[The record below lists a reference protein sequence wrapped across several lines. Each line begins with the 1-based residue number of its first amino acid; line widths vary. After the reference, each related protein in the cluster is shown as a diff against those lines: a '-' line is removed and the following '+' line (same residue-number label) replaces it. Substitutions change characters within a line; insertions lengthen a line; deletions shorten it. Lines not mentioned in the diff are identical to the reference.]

1 MARIRLCI
9 FTLLLFSGICL
20 AQGVR
25 FGDSLPVQSTAT
37 VPGVSSKVL
46 VAIPNATVNF
56 CAAPANAVPCTNK
69 ATTFTD
75 ATLTISCPSSS
86 QVVLAGTNNCVSTTD
101 TSGNW
106 GVWVKSGAYQYTVT
120 VNGVSSGPFEA
131 TPGGSG
137 TGGVSCTLG
146 PVSVPWFNGTL
157 TLCDPNLTDDGAGTF
172 GVATLNASAA
182 INTPQISLNG
192 NAGFLIGPFQKQ
204 TAPANPATGQMTCW
218 GDSGTNFF
226 ACKNSD
232 GSNAMPSGGGGSLTV
247 QTNGVSNTSQTTLN
261 FNNPATF
268 NGLTFTYS
276 NPSSGNE
283 TFTVGGTLNV
293 AGLTNSSTTVNGQPC
308 ALGGSC
314 TITGSAPVAALG
326 SSDTISAA
334 GTFAT
339 QLTLSNSGFGVGTFI
354 EINAN
359 GIYTTTTTAS
369 PLIALQ
375 VNAGGTIALCP
386 EIGNLQPQ
394 TNVTAGP
401 WNLRCL
407 IQIATTGA
415 PGTAW
420 AWGTDFA
427 SGSSGGSPIFK
438 LLGNGATAAF
448 TTTSS
453 QTVSIQETATMAAG
467 QTITLQNFT
476 VRSY

>member
-1 MARIRLCI
+1 MKHLIA
-9 FTLLLFSGICL
+9 FLLFSGICL

-25 FGDSLPVQSTAT
+25 FGDSVPTQSTTT
-37 VPGVSSKVL
+37 VPGVSSNIVIA
-46 VAIPNATVNF
+46 VPGATINF
-56 CAAPANAVPCTNK
+56 CSSPANAVPCTNK

-75 ATLTISCPSSS
+75 STLSLTCPSSA
-86 QVVLAGTNNCVSTTD
+86 QIVLAGTNNCVATTD
-101 TSGNW
+101 PKGNW

-146 PVSVPWFNGTL
+146 PVSVPWFNGTI

-182 INTPQISLNG
+182 INTPQITFNG
-192 NAGFLIGPFQKQ
+192 GAGMLIGPFQKQ
-204 TAPANPATGQMTCW
+204 TAPSSPATGQMVCW

-283 TFTVGGTLNV
+283 TFAVGGTMGN
-293 AGLTNSSTTVNGQPC
+293 AGLTNPSTTVNGQSC
-308 ALGGSC
+308 VLGASC

-339 QLTLSNSGFGVGTFI
+339 QLTLSNSGFAAGTFI

-359 GIYTTTTTAS
+359 GIYTTTTGV
-369 PLIALQ
+369 PLLTMQ
-375 VNAGGTIALCP
+375 VNAGGTTGICP
-386 EIGNLQPQ
+386 AIGSISLSTGQ
-394 TNVTAGP
+394 TAGP
-401 WNLRCL
+401 WSIHCF

-420 AWGTDFA
+420 AWGQEFE
-427 SGSSGGSPIFK
+427 SGALGGSPLFK
-438 LLGNGATAAF
+438 LMGNGATAAF

-453 QTVSIQETATMAAG
+453 QTVSIQETATMVAG
-467 QTITLQNFT
+467 QTFTLQNFT
-476 VRSY
+476 VRAY